1 MQFIYGSYQHDVNS
15 VAFTRVVRSL
25 KRGPNQRANLLTTEW
40 GLKGKIIRSSQSA
53 IFAQLAALRAAY
65 SVDGFSAG
73 MYDNNGNQ
81 TPFFLDN
88 NLAQGGVRVSQP
100 ISHGPI
106 QGAEGTTYLDYEF
119 GLAADYLSGPG
130 GPLEFQETL
139 SFNDINGGPIQVER
153 IPAQGPPILQNVTEQ
168 SWFYAT
174 QQGPLKQQ
182 GNIVQ
187 AGPQPMLF
195 PNLLRQV
202 PGSKVITYGPTEMIK
217 GVPVAAS
224 VSWKYDYIS
233 ATPIGGFPNIGT

>member
-1 MQFIYGSYQHDVNS
+1 MQFQYGSYAHDINS

-40 GLKGKIIRSSQSA
+40 GLKGKIIRSTQAA
-53 IFAQLAALRAAY
+53 IFSVLAGMKTAY

-81 TPFFLDN
+81 TTFFLDN

-106 QGAEGTTYLDYEF
+106 QGAEGTTYLYYEF

-139 SFNDINGGPIQVER
+139 TFNDINGGPIQVER
-153 IPAQGPPILQNVTEQ
+153 IPAQGSPILQNVTEQ
-168 SWFYAT
+168 SWFFCS
-174 QQGPLKQQ
+174 QQGRLKQQ
-182 GNIVQ
+182 GNVTQIS
-187 AGPQPMLF
+187 PQPMLF
-195 PNLLRQV
+195 PGLLRQI
-202 PGSKVITYGPTEMIK
+202 PGSKVITYGPVEMIK
-217 GVPVAAS
+217 GVPVASS
-224 VSWKYDYIS
+224 VTWKYDYIS
-233 ATPIGGFPNIGT
+233 ASPITGFPNIGS